1 MEVVATNVITSP
13 IIAGNKQTAIL
24 PQAYY
29 DLLLRKHS
37 EIIQGTFREHLAN
50 IQGTCLMHDLH
61 PSIEVVAMNE
71 VVSLMIA
78 G

>member
-37 EIIQGTFREHLAN
+37 EIIQGT
-50 IQGTCLMHDLH
+50 CLMHDLH